1 MGEWVYDACGL
12 QLPPEARKFEVFTN
26 PRGTSSTQGRVGYRG
41 PLGRAGDPPRIKLDL
56 AADEVLATVDR
67 LSLGS
72 FADRVAAID
81 SRFDAVLVAA
91 AELMEP
97 KAQFVKL
104 PHRTIKTDEDI
115 EAWLLD
121 AKQTI
126 ALALK
131 KGPVILH

>member
-1 MGEWVYDACGL
+1 MHGSQRLHSKDAI
-12 QLPPEARKFEVFTN
+12 A
-26 PRGTSSTQGRVGYRG
+26 
-41 PLGRAGDPPRIKLDL
+41 PLSPA
-56 AADEVLATVDR
+56 
-67 LSLGS
+67 
-72 FADRVAAID
+72 
-81 SRFDAVLVAA
+81 VAA

-104 PHRTIKTDEDI
+104 PSRTIKTDEDI

-131 KGPVILH
+131 SGPVILH